1 MRIGAPASRLAVIT
15 GGSRGFGRAI
25 ALPLAQEGMVTAL

>member
-15 GGSRGFGRAI
+15 GGSRGFDRAI
-25 ALPLAQEGMVTAL
+25 ALPLAQGGVATVL

>member
-15 GGSRGFGRAI
+15 GGSHGFGRAI
-25 ALPLAQEGMVTAL
+25 ALALAQEGVATAL